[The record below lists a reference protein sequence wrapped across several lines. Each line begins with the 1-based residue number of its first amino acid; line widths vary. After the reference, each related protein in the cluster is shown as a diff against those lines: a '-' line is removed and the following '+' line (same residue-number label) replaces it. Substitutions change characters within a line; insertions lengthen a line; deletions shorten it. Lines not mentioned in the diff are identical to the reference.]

1 VCLQQQQ
8 VLGHTK
14 TVLVLLISWLVLGE
28 TMTGR
33 KLLGMVLAVAGMV
46 GYGFFNSGKP
56 APAPEPVAAAGSPA
70 EKKGLLPTARSRVQV

>member
-1 VCLQQQQ
+1 
-8 VLGHTK
+8 
-14 TVLVLLISWLVLGE
+14 
-28 TMTGR
+28 
-33 KLLGMVLAVAGMV
+33 MVLAVAGMV